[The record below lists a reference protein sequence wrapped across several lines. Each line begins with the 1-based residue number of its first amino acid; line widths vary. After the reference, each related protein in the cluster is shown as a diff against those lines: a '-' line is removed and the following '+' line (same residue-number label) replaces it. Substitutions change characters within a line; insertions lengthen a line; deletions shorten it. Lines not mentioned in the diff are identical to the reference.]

1 MTVLSPPATSLPTM
15 GTQWD
20 WRAQKV
26 QPWHTD
32 RLAVVYVRQSSP
44 QQVLHHQEST
54 RLQYGLTI
62 RAQDLGWAPDRVLV
76 IDDDQ
81 ATSGSSAEG
90 RHGFQHLVSEVS
102 LGHVG
107 MILGIEIA
115 RVARSCTDWYQLL
128 ELCALFGTLIADLDG
143 IYDPGQYNDRL
154 LLGLKGTM
162 SEAELHILKQRMYQG
177 SLSKARRGELQFA
190 LPVGYVW
197 NSEGAIQFDPD
208 EQVQTVV
215 RLLFRKFEELG
226 TLGGLLRYLAQHQI
240 QLGVRV
246 REGPGKGALV
256 WRRPNRVTVQNMLK
270 HPLYAGA
277 YVYGRRQVDPRRK
290 RSGRPQTG
298 RVVMKPADWHALLP
312 DHCPAY
318 ISRDQYEQ
326 NQACLAA
333 NRARADAMGAVRG
346 GPALLAGLVVC
357 ARCTCRLQVNYASGT
372 NRALSVYE
380 CTRRRAMYGEPLCQH
395 VPGPCLDA
403 FVSQQVLTALEPAAL
418 ELSLA
423 AAERVQQD
431 RDELTR
437 VWQQRLERAGYDA
450 DRAARQ
456 YHAVEPENRLVART
470 LERAWEEKL
479 AAHRQLEE
487 EYHRFRCQQP
497 RVLSGEQ
504 RATIRQLAANI
515 PALWD
520 APTTTAA
527 DRKEIIRQV
536 VERVVVDAQGAS
548 ERVLV
553 RIDWVGGDQTQGEVI
568 RPIARFSD
576 LSSYPELCE
585 RIRTLTDEGLSALAI
600 AERLNAEGYRPA
612 HAGAHL
618 GLAAVT
624 ALQRQLGLRH
634 GRMPPR
640 SREGLG
646 PDEWWAAEL
655 ARQLETSRNSLHY
668 WIRRGWVRAR
678 QEEGHLRRWIIW
690 ADDAERARL
699 RQLRYRSISEE
710 MHRRWTGEPG
720 QREAATLQTQTGPS
734 RAEGDR

>member
-1 MTVLSPPATSLPTM
+1 M
-15 GTQWD
+15 GAQWD

-44 QQVLHHQEST
+44 QQVLDHQEST
-54 RLQYGLTI
+54 RLQYGLTCN
-62 RAQDLGWAPDRVLV
+62 AQALGWAAERVLV
-76 IDDDQ
+76 IDDDLGK
-81 ATSGSSAEG
+81 SGASAEG
-90 RHGFQHLVSEVS
+90 RAGFQRLVTEVG
-102 LGHVG
+102 LDHVG
-107 MILGIEIA
+107 IILGIEIA
-115 RVARSCTDWYQLL
+115 RVARSNKDWHQLL

-143 IYDPGQYNDRL
+143 IYYPGQYNDRL

-197 NSEGAIQFDPD
+197 DGAGQIQFDPD
-208 EQVQTVV
+208 QQVQAVV
-215 RLLFRKFEELG
+215 RLLFRKVEELG

-256 WRRPNRVTVQNMLK
+256 WRRPNRVTVLNMLK

-298 RVVMKPADWHALLP
+298 RVVMKPAEWHALLP
-312 DHCPAY
+312 DRCPAY
-318 ISRDQYEQ
+318 ISWDQYEQ
-326 NQACLAA
+326 NQARLAA

-357 ARCTCRLQVNYASGT
+357 ARCSCRLQVNYARGT
-372 NRALSVYE
+372 NRTLALYE
-380 CTRRRAMYGEPLCQH
+380 CTQRRAMYGEPLCQH

-403 FVSQQVLTALEPAAL
+403 FVSQQVLAALEPAAL

-437 VWQQRLERAGYDA
+437 LWEHRLERARYEA
-450 DRAARQ
+450 DHAARQ

-479 AAHRQLEE
+479 AAHRQFEE
-487 EYHRFRCQQP
+487 EYHRFLGQQP
-497 RVLSGEQ
+497 RVLSAEE
-504 RATIRQLAANI
+504 RAAIRRLAANI
-515 PALWD
+515 PALWE

-553 RIDWVGGDQTQGEVI
+553 RIDWVGGDQTEDEVI

-576 LSSYPELCE
+576 LSYYPQLCE
-585 RIRTLTDEGLSALAI
+585 RIHALTDEGLSAQAI
-600 AERLNAEGYRPA
+600 AERLDTEGYRPP
-612 HAGAHL
+612 HARAHL

-624 ALQRQLGLRH
+624 ALQRRLGLRH

-640 SREGLG
+640 SREGLERN
-646 PDEWWAAEL
+646 EWWASEL
-655 ARQLETSRNSLHY
+655 AQQLETSRNSLHY

-690 ADDAERARL
+690 ADDAERERL
-699 RQLRYRSISEE
+699 RQLRYRSIPDE
-710 MHRRWTGEPG
+710 MHRRWTDELGEM
-720 QREAATLQTQTGPS
+720 EAADRQIQTGPS
-734 RAEGDR
+734 RAEGDC